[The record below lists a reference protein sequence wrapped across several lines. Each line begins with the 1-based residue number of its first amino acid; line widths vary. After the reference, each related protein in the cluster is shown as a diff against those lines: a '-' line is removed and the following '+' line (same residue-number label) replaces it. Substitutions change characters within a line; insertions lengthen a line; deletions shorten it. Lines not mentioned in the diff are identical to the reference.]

1 MLESQNLMI
10 ENSLNTVKPKC
21 LGHYEALVRR
31 KELKFDKAQID
42 VLERLD
48 DILAV
53 IGSEKVDKKITS
65 LLWWR
70 KKLKKKS
77 S

>member
-53 IGSEKVDKKITS
+53 IGSEKV
-65 LLWWR
+65 
-70 KKLKKKS
+70 
-77 S
+77 